1 MMTQTETQCSLQLP
15 HFSQTR
21 LMGGTA
27 CYFLSFEE
35 ASILSI
41 PFVQAVVGFKSE
53 FPVKATDRN
62 TSSEGN
68 YDGETFGALESAFP
82 TVTGRS
88 GAQAADFGDI
98 E

>member
-1 MMTQTETQCSLQLP
+1 MD
-15 HFSQTR
+15 
-21 LMGGTA
+21 GTA
-27 CYFLSFEE
+27 CSFLSFEG

-41 PFVQAVVGFKSE
+41 PSVLAVVGFKSE
-53 FPVKATDRN
+53 FPVRATDRN

-82 TVTGRS
+82 TVIGRS
-88 GAQAADFGDI
+88 GAQDADFGDI